1 MLVTETGME
10 ELEIA
15 NGYLSS
21 KIRNKLWPTR
31 LLYFVNFWLPS
42 KFQQQKEQQQKTWI
56 VTEEDT

>member
-21 KIRNKLWPTR
+21 KIRSKLQPMR
-31 LLYFVNFWLPS
+31 LLYFVNFWLLN
-42 KFQQQKEQQQKTWI
+42 KF
-56 VTEEDT
+56 